1 MRPHLPPPN
10 AVGSKW
16 RRTTS
21 RRAVM
26 PPLAGFGILSEK
38 PRAAARRGAS
48 VTITTILDRAEA
60 GGRLSAT
67 EALALAECDDL
78 GALMRIAGGLRDRGH
93 GRLVSYSRKVFIP
106 LTHLCRD
113 VCHYCTFA
121 HPPRRGEAAYLHAEQ
136 VFGVGRA
143 RARGRWGG
151 GSIASRWP
159 VRRQC
164 RSHPGF

>member
-10 AVGSKW
+10 AVGSKC

-67 EALALAECDDL
+67 EASALPECDDL

-121 HPPRRGEAAYLHAEQ
+121 PPPRRGQAAPPDAAPVLAIAPP
-136 VFGVGRA
+136 GAPA
-143 RARGRWGG
+143 RCHDA
-151 GSIASRWP
+151 
-159 VRRQC
+159 
-164 RSHPGF
+164 